1 MMEEVPMVEIVET
14 VYPLQRADIET
25 HIMPDGTCLLFDA
38 VSNEGRA
45 LNAAGALTWDYC
57 DGTLSAGE
65 IADELAAL
73 LAGEPQVRADTL
85 ALLAELAQLGYLVT
99 TERTPSSAV
108 Q

>member
-1 MMEEVPMVEIVET
+1 MVESI
-14 VYPLQRADIET
+14 YFLQRTDIET
-25 HIMPDGTCLLFDA
+25 HIMPDGTCLLFDT

-65 IADELAAL
+65 IADELVAL
-73 LAGEPQVRADTL
+73 LTNEPQVRADTL
-85 ALLAELAQLGYLVT
+85 ALLAELAQSGYLVT
-99 TERTPSSAV
+99 RERALTSPA

>member
-1 MMEEVPMVEIVET
+1 
-14 VYPLQRADIET
+14 
-25 HIMPDGTCLLFDA
+25 MPDGTCLLFDV

-57 DGTLSAGE
+57 DGTLSVGE

-73 LAGEPQVRADTL
+73 LPNVPQVRADTL
-85 ALLAELAQLGYLVT
+85 ALLVELAQSGYLVT
-99 TERTPSSAV
+99 TERALTSPA

>member
-1 MMEEVPMVEIVET
+1 MTDEVHMVES
-14 VYPLQRADIET
+14 VYPFQRADIET
-25 HIMPDGTCLLFDA
+25 HIMPDGTCLLFD
-38 VSNEGRA
+38 VVGNEGRA

-73 LAGEPQVRADTL
+73 LPNGPQIRADTL
-85 ALLAELAQLGYLVT
+85 ALLAELAQSGYLVT
-99 TERTPSSAV
+99 SERALTSPA

>member
-1 MMEEVPMVEIVET
+1 MVESI
-14 VYPLQRADIET
+14 YFLQRTDIET
-25 HIMPDGTCLLFDA
+25 HIMPDGTCLLFDT

-65 IADELAAL
+65 IADELVAL
-73 LAGEPQVRADTL
+73 LTNEPQVRADTL
-85 ALLAELAQLGYLVT
+85 ALLAELAQSGYLVT
-99 TERTPSSAV
+99 RERALTSLA

>member
-1 MMEEVPMVEIVET
+1 MVESI
-14 VYPLQRADIET
+14 YFLQRTDIET
-25 HIMPDGTCLLFDA
+25 HIMPDGTCLLFDT

-65 IADELAAL
+65 IADELVAL
-73 LAGEPQVRADTL
+73 LPNEPQVRADTL
-85 ALLAELAQLGYLVT
+85 ALLAELAQSGYLVT
-99 TERTPSSAV
+99 RERALTSLA